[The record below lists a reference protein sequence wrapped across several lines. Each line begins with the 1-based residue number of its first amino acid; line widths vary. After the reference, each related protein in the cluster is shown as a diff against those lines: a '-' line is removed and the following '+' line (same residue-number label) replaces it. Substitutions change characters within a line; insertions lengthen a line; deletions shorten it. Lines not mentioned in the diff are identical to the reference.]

1 MPVIKG
7 REKDRSVFAS
17 PFSRAYWR
25 LSAAEFRNLY
35 SFILAALFAALRI
48 AVKSLS
54 IPVGESLYISLD
66 FFVNSVG
73 SMIYGPLMGLLVG
86 AVSDTIGAI
95 LFPKGPYFFPFI
107 VVEMLSAFLFG
118 LFLYRQRLSALRI
131 VLSRFAVVVL
141 CNFVVNPLI
150 MKWYY
155 TVVVGKDIAFL
166 RWATVIKNLC
176 LFPAEAA
183 LLVLWIGAV
192 SSAAYR
198 MNLIYIK
205 PARMEVKK
213 AVLGIALLTL
223 LAAGGIALYY
233 YLKTSGKI

>member
-1 MPVIKG
+1 MIGKN
-7 REKDRSVFAS
+7 RDTSLFAS
-17 PFSRAYWR
+17 PFSRGYWR
-25 LSAAEFRNLY
+25 CAAAEFRNLY
-35 SFILAALFAALRI
+35 AFILAALFAALRI

-54 IPVGESLYISLD
+54 IPVGESLYIGLD

-86 AVSDTIGAI
+86 AVSDTVGAI

-118 LFLYRQRLSALRI
+118 LFLYRQKLSAGRI

-150 MKWYY
+150 MQWYY

-166 RWATVIKNLC
+166 RWAAVLKNLC
-176 LFPAEAA
+176 LFPAEAL
-183 LLVLWIGAV
+183 LLVLWLDAV
-192 SSAAYR
+192 STAAYR
-198 MNLIYIK
+198 MGLVYAK
-205 PARMEVKK
+205 PAKMNVKR
-213 AVLGIALLTL
+213 AAFGIVLLTL

-233 YLKTSGKI
+233 YLKASGRI

>member
-1 MPVIKG
+1 MTGKN
-7 REKDRSVFAS
+7 RDTSLFAS
-17 PFSRAYWR
+17 PFSRGYWR
-25 LSAAEFRNLY
+25 CAAAEFRNLY

-54 IPVGESLYISLD
+54 IPVGESLYIGVD
-66 FFVNSVG
+66 FLVNSVG

-86 AVSDTIGAI
+86 AVSDTVGAI

-107 VVEMLSAFLFG
+107 VVEILSAFLFG
-118 LFLYRQRLSALRI
+118 LFLYRQKLSAGRI

-166 RWATVIKNLC
+166 RWATVLKNLC
-176 LFPAEAA
+176 LFPAEAL
-183 LLVLWIGAV
+183 LLVLWLSAV

-198 MNLIYIK
+198 MGLVYAK
-205 PARMEVKK
+205 PEKMNVKR
-213 AVLGIALLTL
+213 AVFGIVLLTL

-233 YLKTSGKI
+233 YLKASGRI